1 MPIVLGPG
9 VSLGAGVGV
18 GVELNVLKTAA
29 VYYDVQAITQGLDNG
44 TSVTGLTNSGT
55 LGSGYNATSAGSVPV
70 VGTQNSRRVLS
81 FNGSVLG
88 YNLSSVLSMA
98 TGSMFFV
105 GWQTA
110 NRLIAFGG
118 QGGTYNNCFYGW
130 SSNNGTGLLFRNT
143 GDSGLDLTGLTSVS
157 GLKVF
162 GIVKNGTSVTYY
174 DNTTTAASGS
184 ASGTFGFNA
193 VGYRSGYGNQPS
205 TGYLGDVA
213 YWSTALDSSTAGT
226 VITALKSIYNIS

>member
-81 FNGSVLG
+81 FNGGVLG

-118 QGGTYNNCFYGW
+118 QGGTYNNCFFGYAA
-130 SSNNGTGLLFRNT
+130 NNGTTVLFRNT
-143 GDSGLDLTGLTSVS
+143 SDSGADLSGLTSVV

-162 GIVKNGTSVTYY
+162 GVVKSNDNITYY
-174 DNTTTAASGS
+174 DNTTTGAVTINP
-184 ASGTFGFNA
+184 GTYSFNS
-193 VGYRSGYGNQPS
+193 VGYRSGYGNQLS
-205 TGYLGDVA
+205 TGYLGDLA
-213 YWSTALDSSTAGT
+213 YWSTALSAGDAAG